1 MGVKVMKKLLSILLG
16 MVCLMSFQHSVKAQS
31 IAIRTNFAEWALM
44 APNIGVDLVLNE
56 YSTLNISV
64 AATVDENY
72 IKDAMIQKGQV
83 EYRYW
88 FSHQPYENFF
98 LGLQANPLHYSV
110 RVDHGVMKNVGGT
123 MKYEKVKGLLHNGV
137 AIPVG
142 FNFGY
147 SWPLNSKFNLE
158 ACYGAGWYFYNNNCS
173 SNKGVTRHKIDFST
187 TNVGVNLTY
196 ILK

>member
-1 MGVKVMKKLLSILLG
+1 MKKLLSVLIGLTCLLG
-16 MVCLMSFQHSVKAQS
+16 VQSAKAQS
-31 IAIRTNFAEWALM
+31 IALRTNLAEWALM

-64 AATVDENY
+64 AATAGENY
-72 IKDAMIQKGQV
+72 IHSAMVQSGQI

-98 LGLQANPLHYSV
+98 LGLEFAPSHY
-110 RVDHGVMKNVGGT
+110 RMKVNHSGKKNLV
-123 MKYEKVKGLLHNGV
+123 HNGV
-137 AIPVG
+137 AFPVG

-147 SWPLNSKFNLE
+147 SWPLTPKLNLE
-158 ACYGAGWYFYNNNCS
+158 ACYGAGWYFYNNECS
-173 SNKGVTRHKIDFST
+173 LAGPSHNIDFST
-187 TNVGVNLTY
+187 TNVGVNITY